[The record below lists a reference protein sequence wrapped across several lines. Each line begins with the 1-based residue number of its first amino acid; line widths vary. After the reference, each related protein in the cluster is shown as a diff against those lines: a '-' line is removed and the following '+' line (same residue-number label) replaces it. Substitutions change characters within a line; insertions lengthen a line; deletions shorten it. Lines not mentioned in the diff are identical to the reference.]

1 MATNEI
7 TTILGKGSNFDGK
20 LTFEGAVRIDG
31 VFSGK
36 IETKGTLMIGE
47 TAEVT
52 AEILAANI
60 IIEGMMR
67 GEIVASASLEIH
79 SSARVYGNLHTP
91 SLSIQKGAIFEG
103 SCRMESKESRGE
115 IGRSEP
121 SVGAGKGLGK
131 RPEVLSF
138 ADSDA

>member
-1 MATNEI
+1 MASNEI

-52 AEILAANI
+52 AEIVAANV

-67 GEIVASASLEIH
+67 GEIVATTSLEIH
-79 SSARVYGNLHTP
+79 SSARVYGNLQTP
-91 SLSIQKGAIFEG
+91 SLVIQKGAIFEG
-103 SCRMESKESRGE
+103 GCRMESRQES
-115 IGRSEP
+115 GRPELSKP
-121 SVGAGKGLGK
+121 VSK

-138 ADSDA
+138 AESEG